1 MTVIDVRP
9 LARARDAL
17 EAGDHR
23 LAVLRVLPRDS
34 QLLPGTT
41 AAGPS
46 SATTTLAQPAPVP
59 VAVLEGYVN
68 DAETRESL
76 ADVKLTIQDWKTRDP
91 AEVIPD
97 LLGIKGV
104 GPYTANLAVN
114 LSYGRGG
121 TAHVDT
127 YVTNV
132 IGTLYLNNPNASP
145 EQVAQFIDHRWGAYG
160 EAVLDLLTT
169 DTEVWT
175 AELGVTVGVRSGARA

>member
-1 MTVIDVRP
+1 Y
-9 LARARDAL
+9 LA
-17 EAGDHR
+17 E
-23 LAVLRVLPRDS
+23 S
-34 QLLPGTT
+34 
-41 AAGPS
+41 
-46 SATTTLAQPAPVP
+46 
-59 VAVLEGYVN
+59 GY
-68 DAETRESL
+68 TW
-76 ADVKLTIQDWKTRDP
+76 QDWKTRDP

-145 EQVAQFIDHRWGAYG
+145 EQVAQFIDHRWGTHG

-175 AELGVTVGVRSGARA
+175 TELGVTMGVRSGCPRLTYCDRRGIAFVPYGPLAAGTLVRPEEAPGDT

>member
-1 MTVIDVRP
+1 MLIRGVSFQNNQGSGVNT
-9 LARARDAL
+9 
-17 EAGDHR
+17 
-23 LAVLRVLPRDS
+23 
-34 QLLPGTT
+34 
-41 AAGPS
+41 AGPV
-46 SATTTLAQPAPVP
+46 TLDRV
-59 VAVLEGYVN
+59 
-68 DAETRESL
+68 
-76 ADVKLTIQDWKTRDP
+76 TIEDSD
-91 AEVIPD
+91 
-97 LLGIKGV
+97 V